1 MAFNSRYAWV
11 ALTKDQKDA
20 LEKERRAG
28 RIEFGGMGWKAP
40 YLYAQEGS
48 GLGAQSAAKASIRP
62 TFFIKESL
70 AAAAAEISG
79 HIKSVL

>member
-1 MAFNSRYAWV
+1 VSFNSRFAWRT
-11 ALTKDQKDA
+11 LTDKQKEA

-48 GLGAQSAAKASIRP
+48 INPQSAAKAGIQP

-70 AAAAAEISG
+70 EAARSEISG

>member
-1 MAFNSRYAWV
+1 MSFNSRFAWRT
-11 ALTKDQKDA
+11 LTNKQKEA

-48 GLGAQSAAKASIRP
+48 IDPQSAAKAGIQP

-70 AAAAAEISG
+70 MAASSEISG

>member
-1 MAFNSRYAWV
+1 MSFNSRFAWRT
-11 ALTKDQKDA
+11 LTDKQKEA

-40 YLYAQEGS
+40 YLYVQEGS
-48 GLGAQSAAKASIRP
+48 LGGAASAANAGIKP
-62 TFFIKESL
+62 TFFIDISL
-70 AAAAAEISG
+70 HVASREISG

>member
-1 MAFNSRYAWV
+1 
-11 ALTKDQKDA
+11 
-20 LEKERRAG
+20 
-28 RIEFGGMGWKAP
+28 MGWKAP

-48 GLGAQSAAKASIRP
+48 IDPQSAAKAGIQP

-70 AAAAAEISG
+70 MAASSEISG